1 MKNELLSSVKLPE
14 VNSRR
19 GIQTVQA
26 GPVAAVVMAL
36 TGTATLGAALG
47 KIVLGLA
54 VNALMRKKR
63 KARGGSTPGIK
74 TDVSTVG
81 GTTPQSFILGR
92 YATGGNHVA
101 PAMSMEQSGST
112 KNANLVFVM
121 DVADMPVKSITRI
134 MVDGEYVTFNAT
146 PDANGFLA
154 AQGRLNGYMW
164 AKFHDGTQ
172 TAADPWLISKLG
184 SYPDRPWGADMI
196 GRGIAYAVLMF
207 HYNRERYSGLP
218 SVKFEV
224 DGISL
229 YDPRKDSTVAGGSG
243 PQRWD
248 DPTTWKFT
256 TNPAVMVYNIL
267 RGIPLPGGKVYGLGV
282 SADEIPLSHA
292 VAAMNV
298 CDTVPPG
305 RSVAQYRAGYEVKIG
320 SEDDGGED
328 PLTVIDELLKAMD
341 GDVAEVGGDWYIRAG
356 GPGLPVMTI
365 TDGDIVRNKPQ
376 DLDPFPGLGETVNGL
391 HASGPDPDALWEAK
405 EAPSRY
411 LADAIAE
418 DGQTL
423 TTSINL
429 PSVFDRIQ
437 MQQLMKAWLE
447 DARRFAKHNI
457 SLMPH
462 AVNLVPLDVIR
473 WNSERNKYTNKD
485 FEIDQM
491 GISARTLAPTLAI
504 REVDPAAGRWQ
515 PGDDLP
521 ETTPAPVVVV
531 PAPEAV
537 PGALVDGIAIEDE
550 TGHNRRAAI
559 RIRWN
564 PDLPDAQAIMYKVT
578 DKKTGQ
584 LVTNGS
590 TNNIEDGE
598 EIVSAG
604 VLPVTVYRVQIRMR
618 ANRETIWT
626 NAFEVT
632 TPQVYL
638 QSGEVDP
645 DLIDAIEQAQN
656 TADAAGQAANQALND
671 AQSANANAA
680 QAATDAAAAH
690 TEAQQAATDA
700 NAAAQQAAA
709 NAGRIDGVELEQIT
723 LDSKIDGVK
732 GEADAIAA
740 DLQNNYL
747 TAAQTNSAI
756 SQAET
761 SLSAKVAKAVPVY
774 DFVNKGDGWQRSDTG
789 VQSVNSPLADG
800 DVVSVDR
807 GFAAQSVGFQF
818 VNPVRV
824 LKLEPGHTYE
834 FEARVRVTVDSTN
847 TGGNREQVYMGA
859 VILNNSGTIDGYA
872 ALSPVDGK
880 VVNKNPLRKA
890 DGWVTLKGRY
900 TAPSNPSGKYL
911 RGRLYYGFNNPQPY
925 GNATWQVSYFRA
937 QDVSDAANA
946 EADVRATLTNNYLTR
961 AQTDAAIA
969 ISEQALT
976 AEIGTV
982 ETNLQNNYYTKA
994 QTNSAITTS
1003 ENTLTAKIDTA
1014 EAMQLVSGFADDG
1027 KFWQS
1032 YRDGVP
1038 FGPGS
1043 KGLDGAWTFGYDPN
1057 AKAVIARLAPSKI
1070 NATRWLMQRGAFTPI
1085 IGRTY
1090 RLRVKISIWGTISG
1104 AGPQFSL
1111 FFRTLRE
1118 NYTAAGAAPGFES
1131 FNPRTSSWSDYYEIT
1146 VKCDA
1151 SNAAPLW
1158 RAGLYIR
1165 GDDWDTTGGLGVQ
1178 SVEVED
1184 VTNAID
1190 LGGEIQEIATLDIN
1204 ALSGTALA
1212 NLLNQL
1218 NTNTNGVSATV
1229 SSLQQTQTDVNGFAS
1244 AYAGLTVT
1252 TSGGKISGFRANSW
1266 SNPAGSGATLELL
1279 GDVLVEQSLNANR
1292 LTIGLGKN
1300 LLDNPDV
1307 LQQLAAYQGFTN
1319 GTIGSGA
1326 VISRRDDGSTYG
1338 TQYYPTLRVQL
1349 ATNAVTTSG
1358 YAGISLRPMGDDGSF
1373 GVGYPVQ
1380 GGEWYEFS
1388 VATRIRRIRMQLRVY
1403 WYKADGTAASRSMD
1417 VYNDRNT
1424 TSAEGAVNPANWN
1437 RYGAVKQAPSDAAYA
1452 RPQLRV
1458 VGITATGNIRDFH
1471 AFQPM
1476 FAKSVQG
1483 AELSP
1488 YSPGTTAYFDG
1499 GRLIADTVTA
1509 DKMNVTELSAITAKI
1524 GTFKSASSG
1533 ERVEIEDD
1541 RIRVF
1546 DSSNTARV
1554 IIGKLN

>member
-134 MVDGEYVTFNAT
+134 MVDGEYVTFNTT

-207 HYNRERYSGLP
+207 KYNRERYSGLP

-229 YDPRKDSTVAGGSG
+229 YDPRKDNTVAGGSG

-248 DPTTWKFT
+248 DPTTWRFT
-256 TNPAVMVYNIL
+256 TNPAVMIYNIL

-305 RSVAQYRAGYEVKIG
+305 RSVAQFRAGYEVKIG

-341 GDVAEVGGDWYIRAG
+341 GDVAEVGGNWYMRAG

-405 EAPSRY
+405 EAPARY

-418 DGQTL
+418 DGQPL

-462 AVNLVPLDVIR
+462 AANLVPLDVIR

-521 ETTPAPVVVV
+521 ETTPPPVVVV

-537 PGALVDGIAIEDE
+537 PGAAVDGIAIEDDN
-550 TGHNRRAAI
+550 GKNRRAAV
-559 RIRWN
+559 RIRWT
-564 PDLPDAQAIMYKVT
+564 PDLPDAQAIMYKVV

-598 EIVSAG
+598 EIISAG
-604 VLPVTVYRVQIRMR
+604 ILPVTAYRVQIRMR

-690 TEAQQAATDA
+690 TEAQQAAAD
-700 NAAAQQAAA
+700 AAA
-709 NAGRIDGVELEQIT
+709 NAGRIGTVEQNVT
-723 LDSKIDGVK
+723 LLRSDVDLV
-732 GEADAIAA
+732 EA

-747 TAAQTNSAI
+747 TAAQTN
-756 SQAET
+756 Q
-761 SLSAKVAKAVPVY
+761 
-774 DFVNKGDGWQRSDTG
+774 
-789 VQSVNSPLADG
+789 
-800 DVVSVDR
+800 
-807 GFAAQSVGFQF
+807 
-818 VNPVRV
+818 
-824 LKLEPGHTYE
+824 
-834 FEARVRVTVDSTN
+834 
-847 TGGNREQVYMGA
+847 
-859 VILNNSGTIDGYA
+859 
-872 ALSPVDGK
+872 
-880 VVNKNPLRKA
+880 
-890 DGWVTLKGRY
+890 
-900 TAPSNPSGKYL
+900 
-911 RGRLYYGFNNPQPY
+911 
-925 GNATWQVSYFRA
+925 
-937 QDVSDAANA
+937 
-946 EADVRATLTNNYLTR
+946 
-961 AQTDAAIA
+961 AIA
-969 ISEQALT
+969 AAEQTLQ
-976 AEIGTV
+976 AEIGNV

-1003 ENTLTAKIDTA
+1003 ENSMTAKIDTA
-1014 EAMQLVSGFADDG
+1014 EAMQLVSGFAENG

-1032 YRDGVP
+1032 AADREP
-1038 FGPGS
+1038 FGDNQASLDSRWKFATGS
-1043 KGLDGAWTFGYDPN
+1043 AWPN
-1057 AKAVIARLAPSKI
+1057 VRYTYVSAADMGSGAVINLY
-1070 NATRWLMQRGAFTPI
+1070 NRGAITPVV
-1085 IGRTY
+1085 GRTY
-1090 RLRVKISIWGTISG
+1090 RIRAWLWRSGSITTT
-1104 AGPQFSL
+1104 GPVFSM
-1111 FFRTLRE
+1111 FFRALDDDYAYLGR
-1118 NYTAAGAAPGFES
+1118 AAGFTSHGDPGSGWTEFEAEVTCSTSNVAA
-1131 FNPRTSSWSDYYEIT
+1131 Y
-1146 VKCDA
+1146 
-1151 SNAAPLW
+1151 W
-1158 RAGLYIR
+1158 RPGLYLR
-1165 GDDWDTTGGLGVQ
+1165 PNDFTLAAGGWIGV
-1178 SVEVED
+1178 VKMTVED
-1184 VTNAID
+1184 ITDAVD

-1204 ALSGTALA
+1204 ALQGTALA
-1212 NLLNQL
+1212 NLLTQL
-1218 NTNTNGVSATV
+1218 NVDASGSSAAIEE
-1229 SSLQQTQTDVNGFAS
+1229 LRQTQASTDGFAQ
-1244 AYAGLTVT
+1244 AFAGLTVQT
-1252 TSGGKISGFRANSW
+1252 NGGNIAGFKATSWDDPDGS
-1266 SNPAGSGATLELL
+1266 SGATLELL
-1279 GDVLVEQSLNANR
+1279 GDVLVQGSLSANR
-1292 LTIGLGKN
+1292 LTVGIGKN
-1300 LLDNPDV
+1300 MLENPDF
-1307 LQQLAAYQGFTN
+1307 LQQNSGWTLIKN
-1319 GTIGSGA
+1319 GTIGNGA
-1326 VISRRDDGSTYG
+1326 TIERRTDNGSFG
-1338 TQYYPTLRVQL
+1338 TDFYPTLRVITP
-1349 ATNAVTTSG
+1349 ATNTSDG
-1358 YAGISLRPMGDDGSF
+1358 NADIAARPTRDDGTT
-1373 GVGYPVQ
+1373 GIGYPVN
-1380 GGEWYEFS
+1380 GGSWYELSARVFHRYS
-1388 VATRIRRIRMQLRVY
+1388 EIQVILFWYGATGTYISGDVVYTGDRDAGGAGGGNPAAWSKVGGVAQAPSGAVYVIPRFRIRRAY
-1403 WYKADGTAASRSMD
+1403 DGTNKD
-1417 VYNDRNT
+1417 LY
-1424 TSAEGAVNPANWN
+1424 
-1437 RYGAVKQAPSDAAYA
+1437 
-1452 RPQLRV
+1452 
-1458 VGITATGNIRDFH
+1458 I
-1471 AFQPM
+1471 FQPM
-1476 FAKSVQG
+1476 LCESAQD
-1483 AELSP
+1483 AALSP
-1488 YSPGTTAYFDG
+1488 YSPGTTASFDG

-1509 DKMNVTELSAITAKI
+1509 DKMNVNELSAITAKI
-1524 GTFKSASSG
+1524 GTFKSADSG

-1554 IIGKLN
+1554 IIGRLS